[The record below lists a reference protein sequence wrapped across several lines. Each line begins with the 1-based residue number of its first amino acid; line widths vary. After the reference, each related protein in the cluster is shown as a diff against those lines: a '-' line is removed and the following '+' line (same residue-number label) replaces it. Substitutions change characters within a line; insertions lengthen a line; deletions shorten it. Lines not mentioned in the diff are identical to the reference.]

1 MNIWVSTLVGIASI
15 EKIGLTLDLSVSQ
28 TFKITF
34 KNY

>member
-1 MNIWVSTLVGIASI
+1 MNIWVSTLVGSSI